1 MLDLTQQQHI
11 REKLGQL
18 GAEVIWIFGSE
29 AAGTARESSDLDVA
43 ALFRRSPKAVELM
56 NARTELSEVLQRA
69 VDLVD
74 LEIASPILA
83 MQVVRHGTLISDENP
98 SRRVRFLAGLP
109 GRYEEVVRARREAE
123 KRLVE
128 RLSRG

>member
-11 REKLGQL
+11 RERLGEL
-18 GAEVIWIFGSE
+18 GAEVIWLFGSE

-43 ALFRRSPKAVELM
+43 ALFRRSLEAVDLM
-56 NARTELSEVLQRA
+56 NARAELSATLQRE

-74 LEIASPILA
+74 LETASPILA
-83 MQVVRHGTLISDENP
+83 MQIVRHGTLISDENP
-98 SRRVRFLAGLP
+98 SQRVRFLAGLP
-109 GRYEEVVRARREAE
+109 GRYEEVARTRREAE